1 MAKKKNQDLEFIQDI
16 IFATG
21 FTKTEGP
28 HYLEKMIDDSEK
40 LKSRTINDFLK
51 DFPSTTR
58 IHLIIRYWTLEQ
70 GISSFEDDIHT
81 LNSTSPLMIKQEL
94 DTITH
99 NIELTSPTSYT
110 LKTSISTSKK
120 QNNLL
125 SSVSSPKR
133 V

>member
-99 NIELTSPTSYT
+99 NIEPTPPISYT
-110 LKTSISTSKK
+110 LKTSISTSKQ

>member
-1 MAKKKNQDLEFIQDI
+1 MAKKQNQDLEFIQDI

-28 HYLEKMIDDSEK
+28 HYLEKMIDESEK

-70 GISSFEDDIHT
+70 GISSFKDDIHT

-99 NIELTSPTSYT
+99 NIEPTPPISYT
-110 LKTSISTSKK
+110 LKTSISTSKQ

>member
-1 MAKKKNQDLEFIQDI
+1 
-16 IFATG
+16 
-21 FTKTEGP
+21 
-28 HYLEKMIDDSEK
+28 MIDESEK

-58 IHLIIRYWTLEQ
+58 ILLIIQYWTLEQ

-94 DTITH
+94 DTMTH
-99 NIELTSPTSYT
+99 NIEPTPPISYT
-110 LKTSISTSKK
+110 LKTSISTSKQ